1 MYFQTQI
8 ASALARVRQ
17 TAAPIVSMSQAA
29 HLLLLLIPF
38 VLFRVWSS
46 LRWGITT
53 DGDGAAE
60 LGVVLGNYWI
70 GDTTLDLL
78 TETGGIIIVNQFLA
92 DRGTQLLY
100 PLLIS
105 LHGPVGWNL
114 ETHIL
119 VLNTFLGAT
128 MVTGSYY
135 VGLRLSGKTYA
146 VLVALLSCSLTPLYG
161 ISRAAV
167 VDNLFYAMLPL
178 VLLTLINWLRHRTS
192 TRLLLMTGT
201 FILFLTTR
209 PESAIVVLMVL
220 VVVTWDFLYNRFSL
234 RTAITSVTVVAVL
247 TTIGG
252 LMYLSSPPNST
263 LDCRVGV
270 TRSLGPRCTHPIF
283 SRAHLAWGLSASSQ
297 TLLNTGGTEL
307 DRILY
312 HYDDLLRAEELRR
325 EEVTWVMSLDAIDVI
340 AQNPLQHFAKI
351 PLRALLFL
359 FPWTYQDWSLRHI
372 AYEAVYTLFLV
383 GGMLLLLRH
392 GWKQLI
398 VRAILAVPLSILL
411 FLSTYGIDNDLK
423 HRNGIFVALHLIA
436 PLGYF
441 LPSRNTDIDHG

>member
-8 ASALARVRQ
+8 ASVLARVRQ
-17 TAAPIVSMSQAA
+17 SAAPIVSMSRAV

-38 VLFRVWSS
+38 VLFRVWLS
-46 LRWGITT
+46 LRAGIIL
-53 DGDGAAE
+53 DGDGAAQVGE
-60 LGVVLGNYWI
+60 LLGRYWTGEATWEQITGTGGVVNL
-70 GDTTLDLL
+70 
-78 TETGGIIIVNQFLA
+78 FLA

-105 LHGPVGWNL
+105 LQGPIGWSL

-146 VLVALLSCSLTPLYG
+146 VLVTLLSCSLTPLYG
-161 ISRAAV
+161 ISRWAV

-178 VLLTLINWLRHRTS
+178 VLLTLINWLKHRTS
-192 TRLLLMTGT
+192 THLLLMTGT
-201 FILFLTTR
+201 FVLLLSTR
-209 PESAIVVLMVL
+209 PESAIVLLMVL
-220 VVVTWDFLYNRFSL
+220 AVVTWNFLCNRFSL
-234 RTAITSVTVVAVL
+234 RTAIASVTVVVVL

-252 LMYLSSPPNST
+252 LVILNSSSNST
-263 LDCRVGV
+263 LDCRLGQ

-297 TLLNTGGTEL
+297 TLLNVGGTEL
-307 DRILY
+307 DRLLY
-312 HYDDLLRAEELRR
+312 HYDDLLRAEQLGR

-340 AQNPLQHFAKI
+340 SQNPLQHFAKM
-351 PLRALLFL
+351 PLRALAFL
-359 FPWTYQDWSLRHI
+359 FPWTYQPWSLRHVG
-372 AYEAVYTLFLV
+372 YEAVYTLFLV

-392 GWKQLI
+392 GWKRLI
-398 VRAILAVPLSILL
+398 VRATLAIPLSILL
-411 FLSTYGIDNDLK
+411 FLSAYGIDNDLK

-441 LPSRNTDIDHG
+441 LPSRDTDIDHG

>member
-8 ASALARVRQ
+8 ASVLARVRQ
-17 TAAPIVSMSQAA
+17 SAAPIV
-29 HLLLLLIPF
+29 
-38 VLFRVWSS
+38 S

-60 LGVVLGNYWI
+60 LGVVLGRYWI
-70 GDTTLDLL
+70 GDTTLGLL
-78 TETGGIIIVNQFLA
+78 TETGGIITVNAFLA

-105 LHGPVGWNL
+105 LQGPIGWSL

-178 VLLTLINWLRHRTS
+178 VLLTLINWLKHRTS
-192 TRLLLMTGT
+192 THLLLMTGT
-201 FILFLTTR
+201 FVLLLSTR
-209 PESAIVVLMVL
+209 PESAIVLLMVL
-220 VVVTWDFLYNRFSL
+220 AVVTWDFLCNRFSL
-234 RTAITSVTVVAVL
+234 RTAIASVTVVAVL

-252 LMYLSSPPNST
+252 LVILNSSSNST
-263 LDCRVGV
+263 LDCRLGQ

-297 TLLNTGGTEL
+297 TLLNVGGTEL
-307 DRILY
+307 DRLLY
-312 HYDDLLRAEELRR
+312 HYDDLLRAEQLQS

-340 AQNPLQHFAKI
+340 AQNPLQHFAKM
-351 PLRALLFL
+351 PLRALAFL
-359 FPWTYQDWSLRHI
+359 FPWTYQPWSLRHVG
-372 AYEAVYTLFLV
+372 YEAVYTLFLV

-392 GWKQLI
+392 GWKRLI
-398 VRAILAVPLSILL
+398 VRATLAIPLSILL
-411 FLSTYGIDNDLK
+411 FLSAYGIDNDLK

-441 LPSRNTDIDHG
+441 LPSRDIDIDHG